1 MKAKELSK
9 LAVVATV
16 ILVVLL
22 SWAPQLSHL
31 ASAQVDA
38 GLKRSLVSF
47 GAARTL
53 NAIISVVQGTEVALQ
68 PLGIGVTL
76 TLGQVL
82 DPINDLVE
90 QFSSLMLMASVAFG
104 IQKLLLTIG
113 SSWLVSALVT
123 GLAAIWSFLYW
134 RDRAP
139 VGLSRFFVVVIFIRF
154 VMPVATIGSA
164 YVFDRFS
171 ASEYETSLLSL
182 HQTQEELKTLSQDE
196 TVPSRADAGKI
207 APAPNTASPATPPA
221 EPQGLFSRAKEALTG
236 ATNAVTSAVSISA
249 DKVRAKFDSI
259 QARAEKAAERM
270 ISLMVIFLM
279 QTIVVPLILLLVLYR
294 LLNGLVPSDRH

>member
-1 MKAKELSK
+1 M
-9 LAVVATV
+9 
-16 ILVVLL
+16 LVVLL

-31 ASAQVDA
+31 ANAQVDA

-47 GAARTL
+47 AAARTL
-53 NAIISVVQGTEVALQ
+53 NAIISVVQGTEVVLQ

-113 SSWLVSALVT
+113 STWLVSALVT
-123 GLAAIWSFLYW
+123 GVGAFWSLLYW

-139 VGLSRFFVVVIFIRF
+139 LGLSRFLVVVIFIRF

-164 YVFDRFS
+164 YVFDMFS
-171 ASEYETSLLSL
+171 ASEYETSLLEL
-182 HQTQEELKTLSQDE
+182 NQTQAELKTLAQE
-196 TVPSRADAGKI
+196 EA
-207 APAPNTASPATPPA
+207 APAKAHAATA
-221 EPQGLFSRAKEALTG
+221 EPAPEKSSLLSRAKDALAG
-236 ATNAVTSAVSISA
+236 ATSAMASAVSVSA

-259 QARAEKAAERM
+259 QTRAEKAAERM

-294 LLNGLVPSDRH
+294 LLNALVPSVRH

>member
-1 MKAKELSK
+1 M
-9 LAVVATV
+9 
-16 ILVVLL
+16 LVVLL

-31 ASAQVDA
+31 ANAQVDA

-47 GAARTL
+47 AAARTL
-53 NAIISVVQGTEVALQ
+53 NAIISVVQGTEVVLQ

-113 SSWLVSALVT
+113 STWLVSALVT
-123 GLAAIWSFLYW
+123 GVGAFWSLLYW

-139 VGLSRFFVVVIFIRF
+139 LGLSRFLVVVIFIRF

-171 ASEYETSLLSL
+171 ASEYETSLLAL
-182 HQTQEELKTLSQDE
+182 HQTQAELKTLAQE
-196 TVPSRADAGKI
+196 EAVPARADAGKFV
-207 APAPNTASPATPPA
+207 PSPNTASPANPPA
-221 EPQGLFSRAKEALTG
+221 ETQGLFSRAKEALAG
-236 ATNAVTSAVSISA
+236 ATSAVTSAVSVSA
-249 DKVRAKFDSI
+249 DTVRAKFDSI
-259 QARAEKAAERM
+259 QTRAEKAAERM

-294 LLNGLVPSDRH
+294 LLNALVPSVRH